1 VGAKTAHEVNEHG
14 RTRDAIDVVVTQ
26 DGDTLAFGGGEYETF
41 GSFAQA
47 ADRERIGDVGELG
60 AEMTLRLGLVRKGTG
75 ENSGQGFGNPQR
87 SRDSSGKPGVRGP
100 VRPGGHVRGN
110 P

>member
-1 VGAKTAHEVNEHG
+1 M
-14 RTRDAIDVVVTQ
+14 
-26 DGDTLAFGGGEYETF
+26 
-41 GSFAQA
+41 
-47 ADRERIGDVGELG
+47 GELR

-87 SRDSSGKPGVRGP
+87 SRNSSGKPGVRGP